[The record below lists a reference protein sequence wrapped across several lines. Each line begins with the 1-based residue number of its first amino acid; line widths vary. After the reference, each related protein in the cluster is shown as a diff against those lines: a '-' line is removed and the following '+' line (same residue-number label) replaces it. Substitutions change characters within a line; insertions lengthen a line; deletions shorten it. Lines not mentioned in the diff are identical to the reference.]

1 METVFQR
8 GDQPNHEASTN
19 TPHSLRTF
27 DSPGLFEWL
36 GSATATDLDLLSFGV
51 TGMALDG
58 TVKAYNAMESKLAG
72 LQPDRVIGRNF
83 FTNVA
88 PCTNNFMVAHRFQS
102 EPDLDCIIEYVLTL
116 RMRPQKVSMR
126 LMRGKVATKMFLA
139 IQRRA

>member
-1 METVFQR
+1 METTFQ
-8 GDQPNHEASTN
+8 QAYQSNHDASTDA
-19 TPHSLRTF
+19 PHPLRTF
-27 DSPGLFEWL
+27 DSLGLFEWL
-36 GSATATDLDLLSFGV
+36 GAATATDLDLWPIGV
-51 TGMALDG
+51 VGMALDG
-58 TVKAYNAMESKLAG
+58 TVEAYNAMESKLAG

-126 LMRGKVATKMFLA
+126 LMRSKVATKMFLA